1 MGVRAVRV
9 TADTHVIIWDA
20 LKPDKLSRRAREAI
34 AAANQSDGIIFC
46 DISLWEIAM
55 LMEKKRIQID
65 GDYLGLIR
73 LVKASNH
80 YIHHGITPEIA
91 ALSARLPAEVSLDPA
106 DRIIAATA
114 LITDTRLITADQ
126 KLRRSKIIKTIW

>member
-1 MGVRAVRV
+1 MRV

-34 AAANQSDGIIFC
+34 TAANQSDGIIFC

-55 LMEKKRIQID
+55 LMEKKRIEIS
-65 GDYLGLIR
+65 GDYLELIR
-73 LVKASNH
+73 LIKASNH
-80 YIHHGITPEIA
+80 YIPHGITPEVA
-91 ALSARLPAEVSLDPA
+91 ELSARLPAEINLDPA

-126 KLRRSKIIKTIW
+126 NLRRFKIVKTIW